1 MDSVTETTE
10 TVVHDRTEYSVAYVD
25 TRGRISRDGVEFI
38 RRSGE
43 HRTSFLARYL
53 TTLGKE
59 GWNVT
64 GIQHLA
70 RPETAYYILQRPL
83 AEGATPAAE
92 QTPDD

>member
-1 MDSVTETTE
+1 MDQ
-10 TVVHDRTEYSVAYVD
+10 TEYAVAYVD

-38 RRSGE
+38 RKSGE
-43 HRTSFLARYL
+43 HRTSFMARYL
-53 TTLGKE
+53 TALGKE
-59 GWNVT
+59 GWRVA

-83 AEGATPAAE
+83 AEGASAVAE

>member
-1 MDSVTETTE
+1 MDSVTET
-10 TVVHDRTEYSVAYVD
+10 VQNRTEYSVAYVD

-59 GWNVT
+59 GWNVA
-64 GIQHLA
+64 GVQHLA

>member
-1 MDSVTETTE
+1 MDSVVETTA
-10 TVVHDRTEYSVAYVD
+10 TVVQNRTEYSVAYVD

-38 RRSGE
+38 RKSGE

-53 TTLGKE
+53 TALGKE
-59 GWNVT
+59 GWNVS